1 MPKINVLDKH
11 VAELIAA
18 GEVVDRP
25 CSVVKELVENSVDA
39 GATNITVEIKD
50 GGNTFIRV
58 TDDGCGIEK
67 EDIPKAFMRHA
78 TSKIGTEYDLERI
91 CTFGFRGE
99 ALASIAAVSNTEML
113 TRVEGADIGY
123 HCEATDCD
131 IGEPTEAGCPVG
143 TTIVVRDLFY
153 NTPAR
158 QKFLKKDVSEANAV
172 AQIMDKLALSYPEV
186 KFNFI
191 RDGETKLSTYGN
203 GDLLTVISSVYGRE
217 FANNMLEVNYSS
229 MSKPGFTV
237 KGYITRPSATK
248 ASRSFQNFFINRR
261 FVKTRTAMVALEEAF
276 KGSAMVGKYPGCI
289 LNIVIPPETVD
300 VNVHPAKMEVRFS
313 SEKEVFDLVYY
324 GVKTALNT
332 KDISAVLEESKK
344 VNKDFWNRVEK
355 SDKSVQEHFEEIVQQ
370 TTFPQPRTAFAFTNA
385 SWNGENEDVKYDVVN
400 YTENEIRNNDGLTP
414 YKIDG
419 DITHTVQYKIRKAAD
434 EAAEAGT
441 KLPKEYKDG
450 VDVIKEAGMPAP
462 EIPHN
467 VSGDDLPFGKLKY
480 VGELFKTYIL
490 LESEDEIIFIDK
502 HAAHERI
509 LYEKLKAGAKAFDCQ
524 YLISPITC
532 NLSDEQC
539 EAVTENSAEMEKF
552 GFIIEG
558 FGRGSVI
565 TRSLPFWV
573 KPKEAE
579 NIIGEIADSLIACKN
594 DITPEKLD
602 HLYANIACRAAIK
615 ANDTNSK
622 LELERVVS
630 KLLNDPK
637 IKYCPHG
644 RPISISISR
653 NKLERMFGRQQ

>member
-1 MPKINVLDKH
+1 MPKINILDKH

-58 TDDGCGIEK
+58 TDNGCGIEK
-67 EDIPKAFMRHA
+67 EDIPKAFLRHA

-99 ALASIAAVSNTEML
+99 ALASIAAVSHTEML
-113 TRVEGADIGY
+113 TRTKGAEIGY
-123 HCEATDCD
+123 HCEATDCE
-131 IGEPTEAGCPVG
+131 IGEPIEAGCPEG

-186 KFNFI
+186 KFTFI

-203 GDLLTVISSVYGRE
+203 GDMLTVISSVYGRE

-229 MSKPGFTV
+229 MTKQGFAV
-237 KGYITRPSATK
+237 KGYITKPSATK
-248 ASRSFQNFFINRR
+248 ASRTFQNFFINRR

-276 KGSAMVGKYPGCI
+276 KGSAMVGKYPGCV
-289 LNIVIPPETVD
+289 LNIEIPPETVD

-324 GVKTALNT
+324 GVKTALST
-332 KDISAVLEESKK
+332 KDMSAVLEESKK
-344 VNKDFWNRVEK
+344 VNKDFWNKVDAGDR
-355 SDKSVQEHFEEIVQQ
+355 SVREHFEEVVRQ
-370 TTFPQPRTAFAFTNA
+370 TTLPPQPEFSFTRA
-385 SWNGENEDVKYDVVN
+385 PWNREKTDVKYDVVD
-400 YTENEIRNNDGLTP
+400 YTKDEIRNSDGLTP

-419 DITHTVQYKIRKAAD
+419 DITHTVQYKIRQAVD
-434 EAAEAGT
+434 EAIETGT
-441 KLPKEYKDG
+441 ELPKEYKDS
-450 VDVIKEAGMPAP
+450 VDVMKEEGMPAP
-462 EIPHN
+462 EIPRD

-490 LESEDEIIFIDK
+490 LESVDEIIFIDK

-509 LYEKLKAGAKAFDCQ
+509 LYENLKSGVKAFDCQ

-539 EAVTENSAEMEKF
+539 EAAVENASEMEKF
-552 GFIIEG
+552 GFVVES
-558 FGRGSVI
+558 FGRGSII

-573 KPKEAE
+573 KPKDAE
-579 NIIGEIADSLIACKN
+579 NIIGEIASSLAECKN
-594 DITPEKLD
+594 DVTPYKLD

-615 ANDTNSK
+615 ANDTNSEF
-622 LELERVVS
+622 ELEKIVRT
-630 KLLNDPK
+630 LLSNPK

-644 RPISISISR
+644 RPVSVSLTK